1 MRLRWEYTWINFET
15 CMNFNLHMNRF
26 NIGASVEPC
35 RQNSKAWTKSITIS
49 SIANLRL
56 VIFYWCKCYDVIL
69 AIHTA
74 PTIFF
79 YFACSISFPRSWSN
93 GKHLNDLN
101 DLKLFHWDNIACS
114 VTIVFKRSSRE
125 QSKRVGS
132 QQNVLREGRENSF
145 LSLLL
150 PRTCLLRNRACPRGS
165 RFSREGCLVLLYSVP
180 LRLALISRPNH
191 SWPVSADLIWR
202 QWGDN
207 SKLSTTDVA
216 RSSSVGRHF
225 DSDVLAVQST
235 KKWRIVLTR
244 YVLHLKQETAKGTRM
259 HSWCRLFS
267 RGAIFTRARV
277 SLALLSL
284 RKNGGLL
291 VV

>member
-15 CMNFNLHMNRF
+15 CMNFNLHMKRF

-49 SIANLRL
+49 NIANLRL
-56 VIFYWCKCYDVIL
+56 VIFYWCKCCDVIL

-74 PTIFF
+74 PTNIF

-101 DLKLFHWDNIACS
+101 DLRLFHWDNIACS

-132 QQNVLREGRENSF
+132 QQNVLREGRKNSF

-150 PRTCLLRNRACPRGS
+150 PCTCLLRNRACPRGS

-216 RSSSVGRHF
+216 RSSGVGRHF

-244 YVLHLKQETAKGTRM
+244 YVLHLKQETAKSTRM

-267 RGAIFTRARV
+267 RGAIFTRVRV

>member
-1 MRLRWEYTWINFET
+1 M
-15 CMNFNLHMNRF
+15 
-26 NIGASVEPC
+26 
-35 RQNSKAWTKSITIS
+35 
-49 SIANLRL
+49 
-56 VIFYWCKCYDVIL
+56 
-69 AIHTA
+69 
-74 PTIFF
+74 
-79 YFACSISFPRSWSN
+79 
-93 GKHLNDLN
+93 
-101 DLKLFHWDNIACS
+101 
-114 VTIVFKRSSRE
+114 FKRSSRE

-132 QQNVLREGRENSF
+132 QQNVLREGRKNSF

-216 RSSSVGRHF
+216 RSSGVGRHF

-244 YVLHLKQETAKGTRM
+244 YVLHLKQETAKSTRM

-267 RGAIFTRARV
+267 RGAIFTRVRV